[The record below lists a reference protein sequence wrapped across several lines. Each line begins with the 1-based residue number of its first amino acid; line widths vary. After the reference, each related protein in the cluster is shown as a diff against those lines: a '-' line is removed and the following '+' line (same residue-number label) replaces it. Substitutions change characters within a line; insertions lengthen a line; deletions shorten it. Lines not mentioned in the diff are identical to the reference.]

1 MRISVVISI
10 GIALILLS
18 LFLSNYNN
26 HSAVTSRPNNAP
38 EPYHPSIAIPR
49 YEHFED
55 AARPSPKCSLKLF
68 YADWCG
74 HCQRFKPV
82 FDGELSDAVKKEGLP
97 CTLEKIDCDK
107 NADMAKK
114 YNIKGFPTLI
124 FENEKNDVVEYQ
136 GERTADAIV
145 KFLKKQLA

>member
-1 MRISVVISI
+1 MRISVIISI

-18 LFLSNYNN
+18 LFLSNYNEKAN
-26 HSAVTSRPNNAP
+26 VSRQNNAP

-49 YEHFED
+49 YEHFEGT
-55 AARPSPKCSLKLF
+55 ARKCSLKLF

-97 CTLEKIDCDK
+97 CSLEKVDCDK
-107 NADMAKK
+107 NPDMAKK

-145 KFLKKQLA
+145 KFLKKQL

>member
-1 MRISVVISI
+1 MRITVLILI
-10 GIALILLS
+10 GIALILVS
-18 LFLSNYNN
+18 LFLGNC
-26 HSAVTSRPNNAP
+26 NASQTGLRNTP
-38 EPYHPSIAIPR
+38 EAYYASIAIPR

-55 AARPSPKCSLKLF
+55 SARPSAKCSLKLF

-82 FDGELSDAVKKEGLP
+82 FDGELSDAVKKQGIP
-97 CTLEKIDCDK
+97 CKLEKIDCDA
-107 NADMAKK
+107 NPEMAKK
-114 YNIKGFPTLI
+114 YNVKGFPTLI

-145 KFLKKQLA
+145 KFLKKQVS

>member
-1 MRISVVISI
+1 MNKRPV
-10 GIALILLS
+10 GLRGPNGPRDPEAYGAS
-18 LFLSNYNN
+18 L
-26 HSAVTSRPNNAP
+26 
-38 EPYHPSIAIPR
+38 AIPY

-55 AARPSPKCSLKLF
+55 PARPSPKCSLKLF

-74 HCQRFKPV
+74 HCQKFKPV

-107 NADMAKK
+107 DKAMAKK
-114 YNIKGFPTLI
+114 YDIKGFPTLI

-145 KFLKKQLA
+145 RFLKKQLANTK

>member
-26 HSAVTSRPNNAP
+26 HSSVTSRSNNAH

-55 AARPSPKCSLKLF
+55 ATRPSPKCSLKLF

-82 FDGELSDAVKKEGLP
+82 FDGELSDAVKKEGIP

-107 NADMAKK
+107 NSDMAKK